1 MEAAWRGDDTSQYSS
16 HAEATAQL
24 VQAQMNFPESQN
36 TTIALAY
43 SNGAALG
50 AFFGSMMDKST
61 DKPLLQ
67 TFLAKLRQAELKK
80 KKKIWLNDAS
90 LQQ

>member
-24 VQAQMNFPESQN
+24 VQAQMNVPESQN

-67 TFLAKLRQAELKK
+67 TLTSYVRE
-80 KKKIWLNDAS
+80 S
-90 LQQ
+90 